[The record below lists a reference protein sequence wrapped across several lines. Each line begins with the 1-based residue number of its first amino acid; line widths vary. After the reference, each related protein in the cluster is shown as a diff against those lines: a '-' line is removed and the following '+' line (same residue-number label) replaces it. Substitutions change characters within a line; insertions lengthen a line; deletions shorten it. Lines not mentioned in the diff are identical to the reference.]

1 VFPLLATFLLTGGRR
16 AEVLGLELA
25 DVSFPRNTVT
35 FRPNRFRRL
44 KTATSAR
51 AVPLWPQLRDI
62 LTAYLSVRTAAMVLQ
77 DAPSTSL
84 LFPSFRTGKENR
96 LVELRKIFDRVSVR
110 GGWKAGDVR
119 SRALRHTY
127 CSSRL
132 RLWTVGHL

>member
-16 AEVLGLELA
+16 AEVLGLEIS

-51 AVPLWPQLRDI
+51 VVPVWPQLRDI

-77 DAPSTSL
+77 DAPSTS
-84 LFPSFRTGKENR
+84 
-96 LVELRKIFDRVSVR
+96 
-110 GGWKAGDVR
+110 A
-119 SRALRHTY
+119 A
-127 CSSRL
+127 
-132 RLWTVGHL
+132 